1 MQADLQRGRRTREK
15 IVHLTSAHIRSDGR
29 IFEKECR
36 SLLSAGYDVELVVA
50 DGLGNG
56 CLQGVAVHD
65 VGRPKSRVARMTTTQ
80 FAIYRCAMRIDADLY
95 HFHDPE
101 LIFVGCM
108 LKAKGKLVI
117 FDAHEMVAEQIK
129 HRTYIPK
136 MFRTSMALMYQV
148 IESRLAKRFDAVVV
162 PQEIMTDIYKKMKR
176 TVVVENFAIAPD
188 GEAAYRK
195 KDFSRLVI
203 FHAGTNNKDRGL
215 INICRLAAALPLGD
229 KLILAGKIDGSEL
242 NDARREPGWERIDYK
257 GIMNYNDVSFSY
269 RNSNVGI
276 VLYNNIDQYRLS
288 FAVKLF
294 EYMSYGIPV
303 VMPDFGEWVK
313 FNSENNC
320 GVCVNVTDSA
330 EILSVLEDWRRHPE
344 RADTLGQNG
353 LRAFQEKYEWRVAER
368 KLLNLYAELL
378 KNERL

>member
-1 MQADLQRGRRTREK
+1 MQADLQRGRGK
-15 IVHLTSAHIRSDGR
+15 VVHLTSAHIRNDGR

-36 SLLSAGYDVELVVA
+36 SLRRAGYDVELVVA

-56 CLQGVAVHD
+56 CLQGIVVHD
-65 VGRPKSRVARMTTTQ
+65 VGRPKGRVARMTTTQ
-80 FAIYRCAMRIDADLY
+80 SKMYRCAMKMDADLY

-101 LIFVGCM
+101 LIFVGCL

-117 FDAHEMVAEQIK
+117 FDAHEVVSEQIK
-129 HRTYIPK
+129 HRTYIPMLLRK
-136 MFRTSMALMYQV
+136 PMALTYQM
-148 IESRLAKRFDAVVV
+148 IESQLANRLDAVVV
-162 PQEIMTDIYKKMKR
+162 PQEMMTDIYRKVKR

-188 GEAAYRK
+188 GEAACKK
-195 KDFSRLVI
+195 KDFSRFVI

-215 INICRLAAALPLGD
+215 INICRLAEVLPPGD

-242 NDARREPGWERIDYK
+242 DDARREPGWEKIDYR
-257 GIMNYNDVSFSY
+257 GIIDYSDVSLNY

-276 VLYNNIDQYRLS
+276 ILYNNIDQYRLS

-294 EYMSYGIPV
+294 EYMSCGIPV
-303 VMPDFGEWVK
+303 IMPNFGEWVK

-320 GVCVNVTDSA
+320 GICVDVTNPT

-378 KNERL
+378 TK